1 MLEGFSES
9 APEQGVQGWRTR
21 TSSRSRGCMAR
32 SPIFGPSRA
41 RRARAP
47 PPPAAGTSRER
58 ADSPGSPGG
67 GRRLIGSPRGRRRGG
82 PRPGYWPPADPLCR
96 AVGRLPESGIVCS
109 APTYFGP
116 VCGYVWRLTRAPVW
130 TRERGLGPGVGLG
143 PRGGARGRREG
154 GRRSGTLPSRPRE
167 PAPPAWVCPA
177 WVCLPRALEP
187 GDRTAPGRA
196 LAWKPSPAVP
206 CSTRAPASPPC
217 RSKALFLLLCKPK
230 VFIVP

>member
-1 MLEGFSES
+1 MES

-21 TSSRSRGCMAR
+21 TSSRSRGCTAR

-47 PPPAAGTSRER
+47 PPPAAGTSRES

-96 AVGRLPESGIVCS
+96 AVAFPSLGLFAQRRPISGLS
-109 APTYFGP
+109 AAT
-116 VCGYVWRLTRAPVW
+116 CGGS
-130 TRERGLGPGVGLG
+130 RGLPSGPGSVDLAREWAWD
-143 PRGGARGRREG
+143 RGAEPGAGGREG
-154 GRRSGTLPSRPRE
+154 GAPGPFLPGLASLRPLAGC
-167 PAPPAWVCPA
+167 AP
-177 WVCLPRALEP
+177 PRALEP

-196 LAWKPSPAVP
+196 LAWKRSPAVP